1 MEKLNYSDFEKIE
14 LRIGKIVNVEDFER
28 TKKPAFKVYV
38 DFGSE
43 IGIKK
48 TSAQI
53 TKNYKKEDLINKLVI
68 GCLNLGE
75 KNIAGFISDFLLTGF
90 PDKDG
95 NVILAIPEKD
105 VPLGSKLF

>member
-28 TKKPAFKVYV
+28 TKKPAFKVYI

-48 TSAQI
+48 
-53 TKNYKKEDLINKLVI
+53 
-68 GCLNLGE
+68 
-75 KNIAGFISDFLLTGF
+75 ISS
-90 PDKDG
+90 
-95 NVILAIPEKD
+95 NN
-105 VPLGSKLF
+105 